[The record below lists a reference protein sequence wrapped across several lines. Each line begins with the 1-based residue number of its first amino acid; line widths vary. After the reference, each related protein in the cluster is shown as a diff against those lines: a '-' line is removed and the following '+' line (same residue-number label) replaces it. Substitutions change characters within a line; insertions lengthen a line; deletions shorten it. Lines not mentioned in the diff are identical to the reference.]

1 MKKSRWLLTFGVVLT
16 VGCGSAELPPQNANS
31 ASVAAGQPAASV
43 PAASGFTAA
52 GFAAS
57 NRTAS
62 VPAASA
68 PATAGLATAGPTA
81 PELTTAS
88 SPRANGPA
96 SSTENPASEQLSAAP
111 TAASPP
117 AADSADDRS
126 PGAPAA
132 SQRLTSAAADSRLR
146 SQVAA
151 WKRVPYRDNGTT
163 KSGIGNAG
171 FTRALVKTV
180 FDVTL
185 PDKVDGQMRTG
196 KLVDPKAV
204 EPGDLVFF
212 DGKGFGPF
220 RSRSVAVALAR
231 GEAAIAT
238 KELGVTIIK
247 LSDDRWSDALKT
259 ARRVSTPPSKE
270 APDID
275 IAAFGNNR
283 NALLNEI
290 AKAWV
295 GTLYRQGGTTFEG
308 IGNDEFIRS
317 IYEAI
322 YDAELEGEPKQW
334 AARGKAVKRAD
345 LEPGDIILYD
355 AGGVGRLVDQQH
367 AGMFLGNGTF
377 VHAVR
382 GSAVTISRLDDPKW
396 RKAYSRARRIPPADD
411 VPAVAA
417 VAPARAQTTK
427 SAARVAA
434 IESNRSLS
442 DSERR
447 LREATA
453 AWLGTPYK
461 LGGNTKSGVDCSAF
475 VRAVYSDVYKYDL
488 PRTAEEQERLGS
500 KIDRRDLQTGDLIFF
515 RTKGMGPFFK
525 SRHVGVYLGNNEF
538 AQASGSLGVNVMPL
552 SNRYWSKK
560 YEGARRLKTTSA
572 N

>member
-1 MKKSRWLLTFGVVLT
+1 MKRMPWLATVCAAFLTA
-16 VGCGSAELPPQNANS
+16 GCGGAEGPPQNAAVDRGLS
-31 ASVAAGQPAASV
+31 TTQTAETDPAVEPAAADGATPATPDTSR
-43 PAASGFTAA
+43 AASE
-52 GFAAS
+52 
-57 NRTAS
+57 
-62 VPAASA
+62 PADT
-68 PATAGLATAGPTA
+68 P
-81 PELTTAS
+81 
-88 SPRANGPA
+88 
-96 SSTENPASEQLSAAP
+96 P
-111 TAASPP
+111 TAAPEKTRDADSEPP
-117 AADSADDRS
+117 AA
-126 PGAPAA
+126 AP
-132 SQRLTSAAADSRLR
+132 RPTSAAVDSRLR
-146 SQVAA
+146 AQVTA

-171 FTRALVKTV
+171 FTRALVQSV
-180 FDVTL
+180 FDVSL
-185 PDKVDGQMRTG
+185 PDKVDAQMRTG
-196 KLVDPKAV
+196 KLVDTKAV

-220 RSRSVAVALAR
+220 RSRSVGVALAR

-247 LSDDRWSDALKT
+247 LSDGRWRESLKA
-259 ARRVSTPPSKE
+259 ARRVSAPPSKD
-270 APDID
+270 APEID
-275 IAAFGNNR
+275 AAAFGNNR

-355 AGGVGRLVDQQH
+355 AGGIGRLVDQQH
-367 AGMFLGNGTF
+367 AGMYLGNGTF

-382 GSAVTISRLDDPKW
+382 GSAVSISRLDDPKW

-434 IESNRSLS
+434 VESNRSLTE
-442 DSERR
+442 SERR

-475 VRAVYSDVYKYDL
+475 VRAVYDEVYDFEL

-500 KIDRRDLQTGDLIFF
+500 KIDRRDLRTGDLIFF

-538 AQASGSLGVNVMPL
+538 AQASGSLGVNIMPL

-560 YEGARRLKTTSA
+560 YEGARRLKSSSA